1 MMNKITSRQNGFTL
15 IETLIAMAIFTI
27 GILGIFGFQTSAIKE
42 NLVANSIT
50 TGTLWAADK
59 VESLLGLSYTHD
71 LLAVTGSCA
80 SLPDS
85 VSAAQSLP
93 PDNQEGIIDNDHIG
107 YTVYWAVARDCML
120 KNILDASSEEQE
132 QKPKTLR
139 IIVTKDSGAGPK
151 ELAVLTYMKQN
162 GQVK

>member
-1 MMNKITSRQNGFTL
+1 MSRKDGFTL
-15 IETLIAMAIFTI
+15 IETLVAMAIFTI
-27 GILGIFGFQTSAIKE
+27 GILGIFGFQTAAIKE
-42 NLVANSIT
+42 NRVANSIT
-50 TGTLWAADK
+50 TGTAWAADK
-59 VESLLGLSYTHD
+59 VEYLLGLSYTHD
-71 LLAVTGSCA
+71 LLAVTGTCT

-85 VSAAQSLP
+85 ASAAQSLP
-93 PDNQEGIIDNDHIG
+93 TDHQEPISDNDHVG
-107 YTVYWAVARDCML
+107 YTVYWAVANDCML
-120 KNILDASSEEQE
+120 TNIPDASSDEQE